1 MERALYGVYALVFVS
16 EIERV
21 RFLIRQQLWSILQS
35 VFTQVASYTN
45 SLEQKKAFTL
55 EKSSTP
61 TGFVWDTNMAAV
73 FIILGHQNERRE
85 VMWKRSIFMAG
96 ILTRIVLHVRK
107 PWQFFPR
114 VLGTYDYLDIFFL
127 LY

>member
-21 RFLIRQQLWSILQS
+21 RFLIRQQLWSILQC

-96 ILTRIVLHVRK
+96 ILYWLV
-107 PWQFFPR
+107 
-114 VLGTYDYLDIFFL
+114 
-127 LY
+127 